1 MLVKPELAEVSP
13 GQPVT
18 AQGWNELVSGL
29 SSLYDEVLAF
39 GTGGLEVSV
48 LDDGTPV
55 AGAEVVVAPM
65 GDGQPVDA
73 IPPFPGRSSYTVA
86 GLSDGNWQV
95 HVEADGY
102 QTQTIEV
109 TIPRED
115 PLPVNLVLDGT
126 AMPDLFGQELRTAL
140 NALAEAGI
148 KVDLIF
154 DTTGRELPRSSIPP
168 EYDGAPILLHAP
180 AGGDVV
186 TAGGNARLVVASAI
200 RKDPVVVMPSLV
212 GLTYDE
218 AADVIERLGLVV
230 GSTKVHS
237 SSVSDTD

>member
-29 SSLYDEVLAF
+29 SNLYDEVLAI
-39 GTGGLEVSV
+39 GTGGLEVNV
-48 LDDGTPV
+48 LDDATPV
-55 AGAEVVVAPM
+55 AGANVTAAPM

-73 IPPFPGRSSYTVA
+73 VPPFPGRSAYTLA

-102 QTQTIEV
+102 QTQTVEV

-115 PLPVNLVLDGT
+115 PLPINLLLDGT
-126 AMPDLFGQELRTAL
+126 PMPDLFGQELRSAL
-140 NALAEAGI
+140 NSLAEAGI
-148 KVDLIF
+148 DVDVIF

-168 EYDGAPILLHAP
+168 EYDGAPVLVHAP

-186 TAGGNARLVVASAI
+186 TAADNARLIVASAI
-200 RKDPVVVMPSLV
+200 RKDPVVVMPSLT

-230 GSTKVHS
+230 GSTTVHS
-237 SSVSDTD
+237 SS